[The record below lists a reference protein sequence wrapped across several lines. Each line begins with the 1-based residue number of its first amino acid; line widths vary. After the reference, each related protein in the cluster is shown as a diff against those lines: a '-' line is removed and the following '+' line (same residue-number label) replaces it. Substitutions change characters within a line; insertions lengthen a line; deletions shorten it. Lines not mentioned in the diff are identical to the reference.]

1 MALRIIEQA
10 GRTDVGRQ
18 RSANEDSLVVDPP
31 LFAVAD
37 GMGGAKA
44 GEVASAVAVE
54 AVEGATESGEPA
66 EAQLASIV
74 RQANR
79 RIYDLAVADESRR
92 GMGTTLTLAKVHGDE
107 VSLAH
112 VGDSRAYRL
121 RDGELEQLTRD
132 HSLVAELER
141 SGQITPEA
149 AEHHPQRS
157 IITRALGPEPDVE
170 VDTYTL
176 AGRDG
181 DLFLI
186 CSDGLTSM
194 ISDDEVGSILRSAG
208 SLDEAADELV
218 RAANQSGGKDN
229 ITVIL
234 FRLGEGEA
242 AEAAASVQR
251 PPGRRG
257 HDRRRASAP
266 RTWRRPPRAASP
278 SRREPLTALGD
289 APADATVVR
298 AAGAAR
304 RAARRRRSLP
314 RAGAAAAGALLGAAV
329 ALLLVAAVLAG
340 LYALSRQVYFIGT
353 NDAGLVT
360 VYRGLPYELP
370 LGINLY
376 EEDYAS
382 GMPARAIPAARRA
395 RVLDHEWRSRDDA
408 VDLVRALE
416 RGRLDAGGARQL
428 MSARTR
434 ELFGLLPVSLLVA
447 AGFAAVLA
455 TRTENVS
462 DATLTYGAFFLGLCV
477 LAHLFIRARLPDADP
492 YMFPLAAA
500 LAGIGLVLIYR
511 IDAELARE
519 QAQWFVVGLA
529 FFCITILADR
539 GPPRARALPLH
550 DRGGE
555 HRAAAAAAPARHR
568 RPGERSLP
576 RDQGRLDP
584 VPAGRVRE
592 ARDHHLPRE
601 LPARDGRHP
610 GAPAAET
617 AALPAPDPALGDP
630 GGAHAARDRRPR
642 PRPRGLGA
650 PGRLHCSRSRRCCA
664 TGPRRS
670 TSGRCCSSG
679 ASRC

>member
-1 MALRIIEQA
+1 VALRIIEQA

-18 RSANEDSLVVDPP
+18 RSANEDSLVVRPP

-44 GEVASAVAVE
+44 GEVASAVAVD
-54 AVEGATESGEPA
+54 AVEGAQESSEPT
-66 EAQLASIV
+66 EAQLANIV
-74 RQANR
+74 RDANR

-92 GMGTTLTLAKVHGDE
+92 GMGTTLTLAKLHGDE

-121 RDGELEQLTRD
+121 RGGELEQLTRD

-141 SGQITPEA
+141 SGQITAEA

-194 ISDDEVGSILRSAG
+194 ISDDEVASILRSAG

-242 AEAAASVQR
+242 PEPADDDTIAGEINVADLQEAAAGPAVEQ
-251 PPGRRG
+251 PAA
-257 HDRRRASAP
+257 RAE
-266 RTWRRPPRAASP
+266 
-278 SRREPLTALGD
+278 EPLTALHD

-298 AAGAAR
+298 PPPPRTRETPAPAP
-304 RAARRRRSLP
+304 RRRR
-314 RAGAAAAGALLGAAV
+314 RGRRLLGAAV
-329 ALLLVAAVLAG
+329 TLLVIAAVVGG

-353 NDAGLVT
+353 SDAGLVA

-376 EEDYAS
+376 EEEYAS
-382 GMPARAIPAARRA
+382 GMPARAIPDARRA

-416 RGRLDAGGARQL
+416 RGPLDSGGA
-428 MSARTR
+428 A
-434 ELFGLLPVSLLVA
+434 
-447 AGFAAVLA
+447 
-455 TRTENVS
+455 N
-462 DATLTYGAFFLGLCV
+462 
-477 LAHLFIRARLPDADP
+477 
-492 YMFPLAAA
+492 
-500 LAGIGLVLIYR
+500 
-511 IDAELARE
+511 
-519 QAQWFVVGLA
+519 
-529 FFCITILADR
+529 
-539 GPPRARALPLH
+539 
-550 DRGGE
+550 
-555 HRAAAAAAPARHR
+555 
-568 RPGERSLP
+568 
-576 RDQGRLDP
+576 
-584 VPAGRVRE
+584 
-592 ARDHHLPRE
+592 
-601 LPARDGRHP
+601 
-610 GAPAAET
+610 
-617 AALPAPDPALGDP
+617 
-630 GGAHAARDRRPR
+630 
-642 PRPRGLGA
+642 
-650 PGRLHCSRSRRCCA
+650 
-664 TGPRRS
+664 
-670 TSGRCCSSG
+670 
-679 ASRC
+679 

>member
-1 MALRIIEQA
+1 VALRIIEQA

-18 RSANEDSLVVDPP
+18 RSANEDSLVVSPP

-54 AVEGATESGEPA
+54 AVEGATESAEPP

-74 RQANR
+74 RDANR
-79 RIYDLAVADESRR
+79 RIYELAVADESRR

-121 RDGELEQLTRD
+121 RGGELEQLTRD

-176 AGRDG
+176 AGREN

-234 FRLGEGEA
+234 FRLGEGEGEA
-242 AEAAASVQR
+242 AEAAAPVG
-251 PPGRRG
+251 P
-257 HDRRRASAP
+257 AP
-266 RTWRRPPRAASP
+266 ADEDTIVGGITAADVAAAVPREE
-278 SRREPLTALGD
+278 EPLTALGD

-298 AAGAAR
+298 PPASPRAEAAPAAS
-304 RAARRRRSLP
+304 APRRRRRGRRLVS
-314 RAGAAAAGALLGAAV
+314 ALV
-329 ALLLVAAVLAG
+329 ALLLVAAVIAG

-360 VYRGLPYELP
+360 VYKGLPYELP

-376 EEDYAS
+376 EEEYAS
-382 GMPARAIPAARRA
+382 GMPARAIPNARRK
-395 RVLDHEWRSRDDA
+395 RVLDHEWRSRSDA

-416 RGRLDAGGARQL
+416 RGRLDAGGA
-428 MSARTR
+428 
-434 ELFGLLPVSLLVA
+434 
-447 AGFAAVLA
+447 
-455 TRTENVS
+455 
-462 DATLTYGAFFLGLCV
+462 
-477 LAHLFIRARLPDADP
+477 
-492 YMFPLAAA
+492 
-500 LAGIGLVLIYR
+500 
-511 IDAELARE
+511 
-519 QAQWFVVGLA
+519 
-529 FFCITILADR
+529 
-539 GPPRARALPLH
+539 
-550 DRGGE
+550 
-555 HRAAAAAAPARHR
+555 
-568 RPGERSLP
+568 
-576 RDQGRLDP
+576 
-584 VPAGRVRE
+584 
-592 ARDHHLPRE
+592 
-601 LPARDGRHP
+601 
-610 GAPAAET
+610 
-617 AALPAPDPALGDP
+617 GD
-630 GGAHAARDRRPR
+630 
-642 PRPRGLGA
+642 
-650 PGRLHCSRSRRCCA
+650 
-664 TGPRRS
+664 
-670 TSGRCCSSG
+670 
-679 ASRC
+679 

>member
-18 RSANEDSLVVDPP
+18 RSANEDSLVVRPP

-44 GEVASAVAVE
+44 GEVASAVAVD
-54 AVEGATESGEPA
+54 AVEEARESSEPT

-74 RQANR
+74 RDANR

-121 RDGELEQLTRD
+121 RGGELEQLTRD

-176 AGRDG
+176 AGREG

-194 ISDDEVGSILRSAG
+194 ISDDEVASILRSAG
-208 SLDEAADELV
+208 SLDEAADELI

-242 AEAAASVQR
+242 ADGATAVRPAPADEDTITGEIHATDVEAAAEQ
-251 PPGRRG
+251 
-257 HDRRRASAP
+257 H
-266 RTWRRPPRAASP
+266 AAAEEP
-278 SRREPLTALGD
+278 QAAGGEGPLTALHD

-298 AAGAAR
+298 PPTPRTSPASEAPAP
-304 RAARRRRSLP
+304 RRRRRRGRS
-314 RAGAAAAGALLGAAV
+314 AARAAV
-329 ALLLVAAVLAG
+329 ALLLVAGVVAG
-340 LYALSRQVYFIGT
+340 LYGLSRQVYFIGT

-360 VYRGLPYELP
+360 VYKGLPYELP
-370 LGINLY
+370 LGVNLY
-376 EEDYAS
+376 EQDYAS
-382 GMPARAIPAARRA
+382 GMPARAIPDRRRA

-408 VDLVRALE
+408 VDLVRELE
-416 RGRLDAGGARQL
+416 RGRLDTGGA
-428 MSARTR
+428 
-434 ELFGLLPVSLLVA
+434 P
-447 AGFAAVLA
+447 
-455 TRTENVS
+455 N
-462 DATLTYGAFFLGLCV
+462 
-477 LAHLFIRARLPDADP
+477 
-492 YMFPLAAA
+492 
-500 LAGIGLVLIYR
+500 
-511 IDAELARE
+511 
-519 QAQWFVVGLA
+519 
-529 FFCITILADR
+529 
-539 GPPRARALPLH
+539 
-550 DRGGE
+550 
-555 HRAAAAAAPARHR
+555 
-568 RPGERSLP
+568 
-576 RDQGRLDP
+576 
-584 VPAGRVRE
+584 
-592 ARDHHLPRE
+592 
-601 LPARDGRHP
+601 
-610 GAPAAET
+610 
-617 AALPAPDPALGDP
+617 
-630 GGAHAARDRRPR
+630 
-642 PRPRGLGA
+642 
-650 PGRLHCSRSRRCCA
+650 
-664 TGPRRS
+664 
-670 TSGRCCSSG
+670 
-679 ASRC
+679 

>member
-1 MALRIIEQA
+1 VALRIIEQA

-18 RSANEDSLVVDPP
+18 RSANEDSLVVRPP

-44 GEVASAVAVE
+44 GEVASAMAVE
-54 AVEGATESGEPA
+54 AVEGAKESSEPA
-66 EAQLASIV
+66 EAQLSSIV
-74 RQANR
+74 REANR

-92 GMGTTLTLAKVHGDE
+92 GMGTTLTLAKLHGDE

-121 RDGELEQLTRD
+121 REGELEQLTRD

-176 AGRDG
+176 AGREG

-208 SLDEAADELV
+208 SLDAAADELI

-242 AEAAASVQR
+242 AEGATAVRSVPGDEDTIAGEISAADVLAAAEEPALR
-251 PPGRRG
+251 DEG
-257 HDRRRASAP
+257 
-266 RTWRRPPRAASP
+266 
-278 SRREPLTALGD
+278 PLTALRD
-289 APADATVVR
+289 VPADATVVQPPAPR
-298 AAGAAR
+298 TAPAAVADAP
-304 RAARRRRSLP
+304 APRRRRRGRNGA
-314 RAGAAAAGALLGAAV
+314 RAGV

-382 GMPARAIPAARRA
+382 GMPARAIPDRRRA
-395 RVLDHEWRSRDDA
+395 RVLDHEWRGREDA

-416 RGRLDAGGARQL
+416 RGRLDTGGA
-428 MSARTR
+428 
-434 ELFGLLPVSLLVA
+434 
-447 AGFAAVLA
+447 
-455 TRTENVS
+455 S
-462 DATLTYGAFFLGLCV
+462 DDT
-477 LAHLFIRARLPDADP
+477 
-492 YMFPLAAA
+492 
-500 LAGIGLVLIYR
+500 
-511 IDAELARE
+511 
-519 QAQWFVVGLA
+519 
-529 FFCITILADR
+529 
-539 GPPRARALPLH
+539 
-550 DRGGE
+550 
-555 HRAAAAAAPARHR
+555 
-568 RPGERSLP
+568 
-576 RDQGRLDP
+576 
-584 VPAGRVRE
+584 
-592 ARDHHLPRE
+592 
-601 LPARDGRHP
+601 
-610 GAPAAET
+610 
-617 AALPAPDPALGDP
+617 
-630 GGAHAARDRRPR
+630 GGASDD
-642 PRPRGLGA
+642 
-650 PGRLHCSRSRRCCA
+650 
-664 TGPRRS
+664 TG
-670 TSGRCCSSG
+670 G
-679 ASRC
+679 ASD

>member
-66 EAQLASIV
+66 EAQLANIV

-121 RDGELEQLTRD
+121 RDGQLEQLTRD

-176 AGRDG
+176 AGREG
-181 DLFLI
+181 DVFLI

-208 SLDEAADELV
+208 SLDGAADELV

-242 AEAAASVQR
+242 AEAATPAKPAPADEDTIAGGISAADVAAAAPTEPA
-251 PPGRRG
+251 PPP
-257 HDRRRASAP
+257 HEED
-266 RTWRRPPRAASP
+266 
-278 SRREPLTALGD
+278 EPLTVLGD

-298 AAGAAR
+298 PPA
-304 RAARRRRSLP
+304 P
-314 RAGAAAAGALLGAAV
+314 RG
-329 ALLLVAAVLAG
+329 
-340 LYALSRQVYFIGT
+340 
-353 NDAGLVT
+353 
-360 VYRGLPYELP
+360 
-370 LGINLY
+370 
-376 EEDYAS
+376 
-382 GMPARAIPAARRA
+382 
-395 RVLDHEWRSRDDA
+395 
-408 VDLVRALE
+408 
-416 RGRLDAGGARQL
+416 
-428 MSARTR
+428 
-434 ELFGLLPVSLLVA
+434 
-447 AGFAAVLA
+447 
-455 TRTENVS
+455 
-462 DATLTYGAFFLGLCV
+462 
-477 LAHLFIRARLPDADP
+477 
-492 YMFPLAAA
+492 
-500 LAGIGLVLIYR
+500 
-511 IDAELARE
+511 
-519 QAQWFVVGLA
+519 
-529 FFCITILADR
+529 
-539 GPPRARALPLH
+539 
-550 DRGGE
+550 
-555 HRAAAAAAPARHR
+555 AAAAPAQ
-568 RPGERSLP
+568 PP
-576 RDQGRLDP
+576 R
-584 VPAGRVRE
+584 A
-592 ARDHHLPRE
+592 
-601 LPARDGRHP
+601 
-610 GAPAAET
+610 
-617 AALPAPDPALGDP
+617 
-630 GGAHAARDRRPR
+630 GGAAAAASWARPW
-642 PRPRGLGA
+642 
-650 PGRLHCSRSRRCCA
+650 
-664 TGPRRS
+664 
-670 TSGRCCSSG
+670 RCCSWP
-679 ASRC
+679 R